1 MKALVVYD
9 SFFGNTEKIAKA
21 VAGVFDPQTQVE
33 IVRASEVKPGQLE
46 GVELL
51 VVGSP
56 TRKFRASEAT
66 LAFLNSLP
74 SGSLKGIRVA
84 ALDTR
89 VDMSKQKSWLLR
101 LVGKFFRYAAE
112 PIGAALEKSGGKLVL
127 PPEGFFVED
136 TEGPLRE
143 GELERAATWARA
155 LR

>member
-21 VAGVFDPQTQVE
+21 IGGAFDPQTQVE
-33 IVRASEVKPGQLE
+33 VVRASEVKPEQLE

-56 TRKFRASEAT
+56 TRQFRASEAT

-74 SGSLKGIRVA
+74 PNSLKGKKA
-84 ALDTR
+84 AAFDTR
-89 VDMSKQKSWLLR
+89 VDMKKQKSWLLR
-101 LVGKFFRYAAE
+101 LIGKLFRYAAE

-143 GELERAATWARA
+143 GELERAAAWAKSM
-155 LR
+155 